1 MLMQKCSAQRSAK
14 ASAHTNSLDSICLR
28 CFYKKTPQINSLKFK
43 LYYLSKNENES
54 KWARFCYAFFGMLSP
69 AHATTLLTS
78 LLFALWGSVLDRWWC
93 SSLLFPLRKRYNVLD
108 DWDGDLFSLPAAVR
122 ETFWFG

>member
-1 MLMQKCSAQRSAK
+1 MLMQKCSAQHSAK

-93 SSLLFPLRKRYNVLD
+93 SFPLVPLRKRYNVLD

-122 ETFWFG
+122 EAFGFG